1 MPSKPR
7 TTGSAVRTVAPLVPL
22 AIALIHG
29 GLTSTSATSTSG
41 SGSRRTPPCVA
52 SLDSCPITGC
62 AKEDDADEQL
72 LNQTKRHLPTATAA
86 KTLTLADFT
95 TLQNHADSTVDQRQP
110 LDATARAELH
120 DILVS
125 SGQTVSEGDLVQV
138 DGYLV
143 GKPHPNTG
151 DSVNCNLGGSAN
163 NDFHIPF
170 ADDPDK
176 TPFEGIVVE
185 MIPQSRPSI
194 WSVKTLS
201 KVEAARRMVR
211 VTGQLFYDNMHVVND
226 DQDEPK
232 GGQPPRFS
240 LFEVHPIV
248 TISVCKQQDTTCEPN
263 DWESLDAFLSDAGG
277 TKEARTAR

>member
-110 LDATARAELH
+110 LDATFTFR
-120 DILVS
+120 S
-125 SGQTVSEGDLVQV
+125 PTTQTR
-138 DGYLV
+138 
-143 GKPHPNTG
+143 PR
-151 DSVNCNLGGSAN
+151 
-163 NDFHIPF
+163 
-170 ADDPDK
+170 
-176 TPFEGIVVE
+176 
-185 MIPQSRPSI
+185 SRES
-194 WSVKTLS
+194 WS
-201 KVEAARRMVR
+201 R
-211 VTGQLFYDNMHVVND
+211 
-226 DQDEPK
+226 
-232 GGQPPRFS
+232 
-240 LFEVHPIV
+240 
-248 TISVCKQQDTTCEPN
+248 
-263 DWESLDAFLSDAGG
+263 
-277 TKEARTAR
+277 